1 MAPALVA
8 LMALVDRRPSSS
20 MASSTPQVKA
30 PCAPPPCRASET
42 GRGEADRLRVDGEE
56 ADPVIAISPSSRHPR
71 DGVAVHIRPVITD
84 QVEQRAHQL
93 RHR

>member
-1 MAPALVA
+1 MAGRSTRTGLIHATQLAIDPALVA

-20 MASSTPQVKA
+20 SASRTPQVKA

-56 ADPVIAISPSSRHPR
+56 ADPVIAISPSIRH
-71 DGVAVHIRPVITD
+71 
-84 QVEQRAHQL
+84 QS
-93 RHR
+93 